1 MKKLFR
7 TFLVIM
13 VLVLNFNLIDT
24 KAADFSTT
32 TSGVTGII
40 SEGTFTITLG
50 VSGATNL
57 SGYTATFTYDSNL
70 LTLESSSARNDFIL
84 TVGSDI
90 VLYKNTGQSGTF
102 ALATLTF
109 KAKPAFLVG
118 ASTNISFTNVTG
130 TDGTKDLTGVSKT
143 HTVKI
148 LSTNNNLASLSVD
161 NKSVPN
167 FNANT
172 LTYTLPNT
180 DASSINIAAVPV
192 DGKATV
198 SGTGNRNLAYGKNTL
213 PVVVTAES
221 GAKKTYNIVISRN
234 DYRSTNNYLGSLGLS
249 VGEITFNKTTQSYTV
264 IVANSVTRITIA
276 ATPEDSKARV
286 SGDGTKT
293 LKVYTNTFNIV
304 VTAENQT
311 RRTYTLN
318 IVRRDLQ
325 GNAGNLSINNKLR
338 SLEIVGY
345 PITFSADVKEYE
357 ITVDNT
363 VDSVEINAVADDS
376 KATLNINN
384 IAELQFG
391 INQISVIVTSE
402 SGDANTYLIK
412 VIRSSLGPVMPIEK
426 VLEAITD
433 TAAEEFVAVVG
444 PEDVIDK
451 EIFDA
456 LKTTKKKLTV
466 QRRNEVG
473 ALLYSWSFDGSQIL
487 TTSEVKS
494 GIIFGAMDIV
504 NIDKITNFAR
514 RVDLSFFHSGAL
526 PQGTQVTVFV
536 GDEFDDNEVLKFYY
550 FNKET
555 QQMELIIN
563 NVIVADGYVTFPLE
577 HSSDYILTK
586 AEFVYSEQET
596 ELSPWVY
603 VVAGEALIILLILF
617 LYLQERRRNPYR
629 G

>member
-1 MKKLFR
+1 
-7 TFLVIM
+7 M

-24 KAADFSTT
+24 KAADFTTT
-32 TSGVTGII
+32 TSGVTGVI

-57 SGYTATFTYDSNL
+57 SGYTAKFTYDSNL
-70 LTLESSSARNDFIL
+70 LSLESSSARSDFNL

-90 VLYKNTGQSGTF
+90 VLYKNTGQTGSF
-102 ALATLTF
+102 ALAVLTF
-109 KAKPAFLVG
+109 KAKPAFTVG
-118 ASTNISFTNVTG
+118 ASTNITFTNVTG
-130 TDGTKDLTGVSKT
+130 TDGTKDLTGTSKT

-148 LSTNNNLASLSVD
+148 LSTNANLASLSVD

-172 LTYTLPNT
+172 LSYDLGRT
-180 DASSINIAAVPV
+180 DASSINIAAVPA

-198 SGTGNRNLAYGKNTL
+198 TGTGNKNLAYGRNTL

-221 GAKKTYNIVISRN
+221 GAKKTYNVIISRN

-264 IVANSVTRITIA
+264 IVPHSATRITIA
-276 ATPEDSKARV
+276 ATPEDSKAKV

-293 LKVYTNTFNIV
+293 LNVYTNTFYIV

-311 RRTYTLN
+311 KRTYTLN

-325 GNAGNLSINNKLR
+325 GNAGNLSINNKLK

-345 PITFSADVKEYE
+345 PITFSADIKEYE

-363 VDSVEINAVADDS
+363 VETVEINAEADDRKS
-376 KATLNINN
+376 TLTINN
-384 IAELQFG
+384 VEELQFG
-391 INQISVIVTSE
+391 VNQVTIVVTSE
-402 SGDANTYLIK
+402 SGVANTYVIK

-466 QRRNEVG
+466 QRRDNVG
-473 ALLYSWSFDGSQIL
+473 ALLYSWYFDGSKIV
-487 TTSEVKS
+487 TTQDVKS
-494 GIIFGAMDIV
+494 GIIFGAMDII
-504 NIDKITNFAR
+504 NIDRITNFAR
-514 RVDLSFFHSGAL
+514 RVDLSFFHSGEL
-526 PQGTQVTVFV
+526 PKGTEVTVFV
-536 GDEFDDNEVLKFYY
+536 GNEFADNEILKFYY
-550 FNKET
+550 FNKAT
-555 QQMELIIN
+555 QQMELVVN

-586 AEFVYSEQET
+586 AEFTYGEQET
-596 ELSPWVY
+596 DINPLLY

>member
-1 MKKLFR
+1 
-7 TFLVIM
+7 M

-24 KAADFSTT
+24 KAADFTTT

-57 SGYTATFTYDSNL
+57 SGYTAKFTYDTNL
-70 LTLESSSARNDFIL
+70 LSLESSSARSDFNM

-90 VLYKNTGQSGTF
+90 VLYKNTGQTGSF
-102 ALATLTF
+102 ALAVLTF
-109 KAKPAFLVG
+109 KAKPAFTVG
-118 ASTNISFTNVTG
+118 ASTNITFTNVTG

-148 LSTNNNLASLSVD
+148 LSTNANLASLSVD

-172 LTYTLPNT
+172 LSYTLPNT
-180 DASSINIAAVPV
+180 DASSINIAAVAA
-192 DGKATV
+192 DGKATI
-198 SGTGNRNLAYGKNTL
+198 SGTGTRNLAYGRNTL

-221 GAKKTYNIVISRN
+221 GAKKTYNVVISRN
-234 DYRSTNNYLGSLGLS
+234 DYRSSNSYLGSLGLS

-264 IVANSVTRITIA
+264 IVPNSVTRITIA

-293 LKVYTNTFNIV
+293 LNVYTNTFRIV

-311 RRTYTLN
+311 TRTYTLN

-325 GNAGNLSINNKLR
+325 GNAGNLSINNKLK

-345 PITFSADVKEYE
+345 PITFGADIKVYE

-363 VDSVEINAVADDS
+363 VDSVEINAEADDR
-376 KATLNINN
+376 KATLTINN
-384 IAELQFG
+384 IEELQFG
-391 INQISVIVTSE
+391 VNQVSVIVTSE
-402 SGDANTYLIK
+402 SGVANTYVIK
-412 VIRSSLGPVMPIEK
+412 IIRSSLGPVMPIEK

-433 TAAEEFVAVVG
+433 TSAEEFVAVVG

-466 QRRNEVG
+466 QRRNDVG
-473 ALLYSWSFDGSQIL
+473 ALLYSWYFDGSKIV
-487 TTSEVKS
+487 TTQDVKS
-494 GIIFGAMDIV
+494 GIIFGAMDII
-504 NIDKITNFAR
+504 NIDRITNFAR
-514 RVDLSFFHSGAL
+514 RVDLSFYHSGEL
-526 PQGTQVTVFV
+526 PKGTEVTVFV
-536 GDEFDDNEVLKFYY
+536 GDEFEDNEILKFYY
-550 FNKET
+550 FNKVT
-555 QQMELIIN
+555 QQMELVIN

-586 AEFVYSEQET
+586 AVFTYGEKEVAVDP
-596 ELSPWVY
+596 LLY